1 MGINAGIKVIRRITD
16 EHRWKDFLR
25 AVIEYF
31 KDEVKFQM
39 KVKIDFDAPVEPSSC
54 KLLRQFH
61 LTEAF
66 NFVPGD
72 KSTLTFWNTEFQ
84 NPNHLFYIIM
94 NMNDKSERRIKEEA
108 ALKEAA
114 IAKLNSEAIRLNY
127 TDVDLDQL
135 VSSKYLDPE
144 QAIVFNVG
152 EGPELPRYAH
162 HFKGMES
169 KINHSGTGG
178 HLADCVMLNVYKLL
192 EKFFP
197 NHTKYWTEFDEEA
210 LGVCM
215 DLQRVSQERQE
226 HTDQFYK
233 MLLDSVKS
241 ETEK

>member
-54 KLLRQFH
+54 TLLRQFH

-72 KSTLTFWNTEFQ
+72 ESTLTFWNTEFQ
-84 NPNHLFYIIM
+84 NPNYLLYIM
-94 NMNDKSERRIKEEA
+94 MDNKSEQHIKEEA
-108 ALKEAA
+108 ELKEAT
-114 IAKLNSEAIRLNY
+114 IVKLNSEAIRLNY

-135 VSSKYLDPE
+135 VSSKYLHPE

-162 HFKGMES
+162 HFKAMKS
-169 KINHSGTGG
+169 KINHSEG
-178 HLADCVMLNVYKLL
+178 HLADSVMLNVYKLL

-197 NHTKYWTEFDEEA
+197 NQTKYWAEFDEEE
-210 LGVCM
+210 LEVC
-215 DLQRVSQERQE
+215 LFLKRVSQERQE

-233 MLLDSVKS
+233 MLLDSVKF
-241 ETEK
+241 EQ